1 MADAAISVSS
11 SVLATLLATA
21 SGDQPTAGASTA
33 GKPTDPFAALL
44 ATVAADK
51 PQPLGATKSD
61 RARTPDAV
69 AALLAGTAVVPAT
82 ATATPAVKINPA
94 IVPQPTGGP
103 VPPAADMPAIETDE
117 TTIAPKSDE
126 SGDDDDRSD
135 DKGKDPLADA
145 IASGA
150 TAVLALAPAIVAPPL
165 PVAVPVKAAVSTP
178 VGVGS
183 PTAPVTPARLA
194 SVRTATLPHDDQR
207 AAPETGSQPVTSIAL
222 PSEFPEQSQLAAL
235 PVAHAT
241 QLDANHP
248 LAVQSWAAISTQ
260 AEARAPKQSKV
271 PVQIQSQTPDASAI
285 PVSVERLKPASAQHE
300 PDRSQSATT
309 PTQRVSSDPSGP
321 SAARS
326 DAQPAKSQAPTSP
339 PAQDQLAPPTEAAR
353 PVVALLQ
360 QDDTAPPSGES
371 APAAPIEMI
380 GTKPEV
386 RPAAQPAAARQ
397 PHGETPPAQA
407 PMHRRAA
414 EAPSPRRPAD
424 TRRRADVAA
433 SDTSITAATQRAP
446 EPPPTSES
454 AGFPAASAKGDT
466 VVQQTL
472 TIARDGA
479 WLDRLARDIASAGNG
494 GDLQFK
500 LDPERLGSLSV
511 AITHGGD
518 GVSIRLT
525 ADNDVTRNL
534 LLDAQPKLL
543 AEARAQGLKISDTRV
558 DLNQNQNQNQ
568 TQGQNQQGQQ
578 SPQGQHQPHAQTAN
592 QDLSRWAQGGSSQNS
607 GAQNGQNRQSSPG
620 HQPFVSNLMRK
631 AEADSESS
639 DGDSGALYA

>member
-51 PQPLGATKSD
+51 PQPLGATKND
-61 RARTPDAV
+61 MARTPDAV

-82 ATATPAVKINPA
+82 ATATPAVKINPT

-117 TTIAPKSDE
+117 TPIASRSDE
-126 SGDDDDRSD
+126 SGDSD
-135 DKGKDPLADA
+135 DKPGDKAKDPLADA

-183 PTAPVTPARLA
+183 PAAPVTPARLA

-207 AAPETGSQPVTSIAL
+207 AAPETGSQPAISIAL

-260 AEARAPKQSKV
+260 AEARAPKQSEV
-271 PVQIQSQTPDASAI
+271 PVQIQSQPPDASAI

-300 PDRSQSATT
+300 PDRSQSA
-309 PTQRVSSDPSGP
+309 
-321 SAARS
+321 ARS

-339 PAQDQLAPPTEAAR
+339 PALDQLAPPTEAAK

-371 APAAPIEMI
+371 APAASIEMI

-407 PMHRRAA
+407 PLHRRAA

-446 EPPPTSES
+446 EPPPTSRS
-454 AGFPAASAKGDT
+454 AGVPAASAKGDT

-525 ADNDVTRNL
+525 ADNDATRNL

-543 AEARAQGLKISDTRV
+543 AEARAQGLKISDTHV
-558 DLNQNQNQNQ
+558 DLNQNQSQ